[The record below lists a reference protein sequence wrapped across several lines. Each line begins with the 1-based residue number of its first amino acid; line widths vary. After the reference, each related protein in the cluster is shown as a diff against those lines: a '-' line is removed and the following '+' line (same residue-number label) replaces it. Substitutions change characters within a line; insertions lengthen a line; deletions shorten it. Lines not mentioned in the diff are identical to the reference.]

1 MNGDQAMRAHSATLP
16 GPVFDDPAWVTPKSL
31 SESTV
36 AIVTSA
42 ALYVSDDDI
51 RFREGLD
58 TAVADGETLS
68 IIPAIAGG

>member
-42 ALYVSDDDI
+42 ALYVSDDEA
-51 RFREGLD
+51 FS
-58 TAVADGETLS
+58 T
-68 IIPAIAGG
+68 PASERAASMQAICMPKQMPK